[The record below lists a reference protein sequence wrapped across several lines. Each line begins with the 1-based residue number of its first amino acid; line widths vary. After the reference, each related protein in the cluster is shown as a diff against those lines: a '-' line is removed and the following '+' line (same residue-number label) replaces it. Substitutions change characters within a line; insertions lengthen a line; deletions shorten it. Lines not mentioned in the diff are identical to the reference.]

1 MEKYMINDLFLYEF
15 DKNIESSQDKPRKT
29 KGEKL
34 DCLGFQFNMWKRDKS
49 TQYPLA
55 AN

>member
-1 MEKYMINDLFLYEF
+1 MLKALKINLG
-15 DKNIESSQDKPRKT
+15 IQ
-29 KGEKL
+29 KGENY

-49 TQYPLA
+49 TRYPLA